1 MKAMIFAAGLGT
13 RLKPMTDSMPKALV
27 PVAGRPLLWHVL
39 EKLRRSGADEAV
51 VNVHHFAPMICKWLA
66 DNNMGIKVE
75 ISDESGCL
83 LDTGGG
89 ILKAEPLLRGRG
101 GFLAHNVDILS
112 NLDIR
117 AFEAAVR
124 PDDLATLVV
133 SDRPTSRYLLFDGEM
148 RMVGWT
154 NVTTGEV
161 RSPFGDIDPSR
172 CRKLA
177 FAGIHRISDGIF
189 DAFRRYG
196 LEGKFSITDFYVRAC
211 ADHPVRGYVQP
222 GFRMLD
228 VGKTDTLAA
237 AEDFLKSM
245 PEA

>member
-13 RLKPMTDSMPKALV
+13 RLKPLTDSMPKALV
-27 PVAGRPLLWHVL
+27 PVDGHPLLYHIM
-39 EKLRRSGADEAV
+39 EKLKAAGVDEAV
-51 VNVHHFAPMICKWLA
+51 VNVHHFAPMICRWLE
-66 DNNMGIKVE
+66 NNDIWMKVK
-75 ISDESGCL
+75 ISDESACL

-101 GFLAHNVDILS
+101 GFLVHNVDILS

-117 AFEAAVR
+117 TFGAAAR
-124 PDDLATLVV
+124 PGDLATLVV
-133 SDRPTSRYLLFDGEM
+133 SDRPTSRYLLFDDDM

-172 CRKLA
+172 CRKMA

-211 ADHPVRGYVQP
+211 ADYPVRGYVQP

-228 VGKTDTLAA
+228 VGKSDTLAA
-237 AEDFLKSM
+237 AEDFLKSL
-245 PEA
+245 